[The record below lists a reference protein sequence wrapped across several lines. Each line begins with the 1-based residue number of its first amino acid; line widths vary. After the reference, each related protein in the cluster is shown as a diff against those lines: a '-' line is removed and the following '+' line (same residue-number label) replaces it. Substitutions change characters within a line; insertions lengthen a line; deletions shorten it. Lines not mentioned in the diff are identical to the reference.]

1 MRTKSIFLGIFCLTI
16 GAATMPLKPAQAVTC
31 ASFTT
36 QEEAQA
42 YMEQYGA
49 RKLDGDK
56 DGIACERLPRS
67 GRSAVPVTAP
77 VSSSFQVV
85 SVGDGDTLTVKNS
98 RGDRVIVR
106 LACVD
111 APEMAQ
117 KPYGEAAATRLKQLA
132 PVGESVS
139 LRVVDQD
146 RYGRSVAEVSRGS
159 TNVNLQMVIE
169 GQAVVYRQYLSG
181 CSQNLQQQLLQAEK
195 TAKQKKVG
203 FWQQSN
209 PVLPEVYRRANR

>member
-1 MRTKSIFLGIFCLTI
+1 
-16 GAATMPLKPAQAVTC
+16 
-31 ASFTT
+31 
-36 QEEAQA
+36 
-42 YMEQYGA
+42 MERYGA

-56 DGIACERLPRS
+56 DGVACERLPRS
-67 GRSAVPVTAP
+67 GRSAVPVTPP
-77 VSSSFQVV
+77 VSSSLQVV

-98 RGDRVIVR
+98 RGDRMIVR

-111 APEMAQ
+111 APEMSQ
-117 KPYGEAAATRLKQLA
+117 KPYGEAAAKRLKQLA
-132 PVGESVS
+132 PVGTSVN